1 MTTCKWCI
9 KAKQLQED
17 QDKLDEQATTM
28 PSSVYVKKSDIIMG
42 LYKSCNE
49 KCKCE
54 SISEE
59 DETEVY
65 EARVCFSNGMLE
77 TYYWDDTSNDLYNS
91 DCNLVGK
98 TINEPTEWLGGRDCG
113 GYLIFNYNDVYWLRF

>member
-54 SISEE
+54 SICEE
-59 DETEVY
+59 DEKEFY
-65 EARVCFSNGMLE
+65 NARVTGRL
-77 TYYWDDTSNDLYNS
+77 TRYYWDDISNDLYNG
-91 DCNLVGK
+91 DFNIVGK
-98 TINEPTEWLGGRDCG
+98 TINEPRECLGARDYD
-113 GYLIFNYNDVYWLRF
+113 GYLIFNYNDVEWF